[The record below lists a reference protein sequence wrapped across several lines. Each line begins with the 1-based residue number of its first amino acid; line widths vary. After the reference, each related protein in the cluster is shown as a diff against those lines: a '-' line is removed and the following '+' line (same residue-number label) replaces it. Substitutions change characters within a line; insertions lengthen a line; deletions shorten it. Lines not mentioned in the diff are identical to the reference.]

1 MSTHLPEAFHP
12 HVGLSSVFAGDET
25 DAARLPEDSRLQPI
39 DAAVEAQLR
48 TMLRAETF
56 DSLILDAVR
65 PKAFDR
71 AVVAPARFHL
81 LREAVT
87 SRLTALQRLA
97 TGREDALELQAA
109 ADLLR
114 ARSSEHDLGE
124 SLRYALLK
132 G

>member
-1 MSTHLPEAFHP
+1 MSTRLPEAFQP
-12 HVGLSSVFAGDET
+12 SVGLSSVFSGDET
-25 DAARLPEDSRLQPI
+25 DGARLPEDSRLQPI

-48 TMLRAETF
+48 AMLRAETF
-56 DSLILDAVR
+56 DSVILDAVR
-65 PKAFDR
+65 PKVFDR
-71 AVVAPARFHL
+71 AVLAPARFHL

-87 SRLTALQRLA
+87 ARLTALQRQ
-97 TGREDALELQAA
+97 TGVPEDALELQAA

-114 ARSSEHDLGE
+114 ARSREHELGE